1 MNAGPVRQ
9 AWRGGGV
16 PRLTQTRGSLQ
27 RLGSAQGGGLFVA
40 LILLSLYFSI
50 STGSFFTRSN
60 ILVVLEQVSVL
71 GMVAVPGAML
81 LVSGNLDLSVGS
93 VAGLSAATFGTFDKI
108 FHWPVLVAAIG
119 ALAVGA
125 LWGTMNGAL
134 ISYLGFSPVIVT
146 LGGFAGAA
154 GLAQT
159 ITSDATRSGFGNA
172 FDNLGDGTLAGI
184 PLPVII
190 FLLVFLIGA
199 YVWYETKTGRHLIA
213 IGANKDAATA
223 LGVESKR
230 LPFVIYVLSGMAA
243 ALGGLIFTAQLDG
256 ASVQIGVG
264 LELQVLTAILLG
276 GVAFNGGRGS
286 LWGTLAGILFI
297 GVLDDGLIL
306 INVGPYVADLAV
318 GAALVVAA
326 ALDVLYQRL
335 EKVPVAETA
344 EAEAL
349 ETDRPDAPG
358 AGGGA
363 AEPAGAAAGAPETD
377 GLAAARPG
385 PGGNW
390 DGDGARVD
398 AGAAAAGAPTLEV
411 LDITKR
417 FGPVVALRGVSL
429 SLGQGEV
436 LGLVGDNGAG
446 KSTLISII
454 SGVARPDSGQIRLNG
469 KPWAETGA
477 RTIREAGIET
487 VFQNLALV
495 PTLSIVEN
503 MYLGRELYG
512 PGKLAALARRID
524 KRRMRREVEASFSRL
539 GLRMPPVTSKA
550 GALSGGQ
557 RQAVAVARAVLWGSR
572 VVIMDEP
579 AAALGVQQTEAVL
592 ALIEGL
598 KAEGVAT
605 LLVSHNMEHVL
616 RVADRVAVFRLGRKI
631 ADLDQRERQVTG
643 MELVGLI
650 TGATSALQ

>member
-1 MNAGPVRQ
+1 MNAGPLRQ
-9 AWRGGGV
+9 SWLGGGA
-16 PRLTQTRGSLQ
+16 PRLRNSRNSLQ
-27 RLGSAQGGGLFVA
+27 RLASAQGGGLFVA
-40 LILLSLYFSI
+40 LVLLSLYFSVA
-50 STGSFFTRSN
+50 TGSFFTRSN
-60 ILVVLEQVSVL
+60 ILVVLEQISVL
-71 GMVAVPGAML
+71 GIVAVPGAML
-81 LVSGNLDLSVGS
+81 LDSGNLDLSVGS
-93 VAGLSAATFGTFDKI
+93 LAGLSAATFGEFDKI
-108 FHWPVLVAAIG
+108 FGWPVWLAALG

-125 LWGTMNGAL
+125 AWGTMNGIL

-159 ITSDATRSGFGNA
+159 ITSDSTRSAFGTGFDFLGN
-172 FDNLGDGTLAGI
+172 GTLGGI
-184 PLPVII
+184 PVMVLI
-190 FLLVFLIGA
+190 FFAVFLVGA
-199 YVWYETKTGRHLIA
+199 FVWYETGTGRHLIA

-223 LGVESKR
+223 LGVASKR
-230 LPFVIYVLSGMAA
+230 LPCVIYILSGTAA
-243 ALGGLIFTAQLDG
+243 ALGGLIITAQLDG

-335 EKVPVAETA
+335 ERVPVAESA

-349 ETDRPDAPG
+349 ETDKTAAPA
-358 AGGGA
+358 AGP
-363 AEPAGAAAGAPETD
+363 PAGQVPD
-377 GLAAARPG
+377 GLAGAG
-385 PGGNW
+385 PDMNGSSAEAGRDGPVPAGGQ
-390 DGDGARVD
+390 GHR
-398 AGAAAAGAPTLEV
+398 APALEV
-411 LDITKR
+411 SDITKR
-417 FGPVVALRGVSL
+417 YGPVVALRGVSL
-429 SLGQGEV
+429 ALDRGEV

-454 SGVARPDSGQIRLNG
+454 SGVTRPDSGEIRLDG
-469 KPWAETGA
+469 KPWSEGGV

-495 PTLSIVEN
+495 PTLSIAEN
-503 MYLGRELYG
+503 MFLGRELHG
-512 PGKLAALARRID
+512 PGRLAAAVRRID
-524 KRRMRREVEASFSRL
+524 KRRMRREVEGAFARL
-539 GLRMPPVTSKA
+539 GLRMPPVTAKA

-592 ALIEGL
+592 ALIGRL

-631 ADLDQRERQVTG
+631 ADLDQRAQPVTG
-643 MELVGLI
+643 MHLVGLI
-650 TGATSALQ
+650 TGATSASA